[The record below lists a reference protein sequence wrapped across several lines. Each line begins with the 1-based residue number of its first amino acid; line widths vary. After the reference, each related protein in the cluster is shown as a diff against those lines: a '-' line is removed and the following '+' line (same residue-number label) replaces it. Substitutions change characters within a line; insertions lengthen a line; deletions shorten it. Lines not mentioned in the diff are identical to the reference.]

1 MLPAPTAPPPPPD
14 LVLVAAAAPV
24 VVFRCFT
31 VPPAPLFPAGDRL
44 PAPTDVADA
53 GTGIFFLLPS
63 LFIYQGFLM
72 NYKFLFSYKFV
83 LLTFLY

>member
-1 MLPAPTAPPPPPD
+1 MLPAPAAPPPPPD

-53 GTGIFFLLPS
+53 GTGIFFS
-63 LFIYQGFLM
+63 SS
-72 NYKFLFSYKFV
+72 FSFYLSRV
-83 LLTFLY
+83 SYEL